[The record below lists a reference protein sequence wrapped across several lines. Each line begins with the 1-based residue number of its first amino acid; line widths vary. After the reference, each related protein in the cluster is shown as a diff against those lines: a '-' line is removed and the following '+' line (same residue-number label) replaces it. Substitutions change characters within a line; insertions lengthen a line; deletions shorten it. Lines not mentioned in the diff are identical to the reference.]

1 MDDQTV
7 HFTLQSPNS
16 RFHSIFSVRWNGAWI
31 MPEHIF
37 SGVENLLEYDFADP
51 VGLGPYVP
59 HSYDPNGNWYIW
71 EKREDW
77 DRTSVADF
85 GEPAPQYVI
94 YRNNMPID
102 NRLIEMRNGDLD
114 MIHDLSPEGMFSIV
128 EEEDTVR
135 GWFPGF
141 PYAHPDPTL
150 PMFIFNHQ
158 NEKFQDRRVR
168 WALALMLDARGM
180 SMASYRGAATLSA
193 ISIPP
198 TGTHPDDYHIPM
210 QEELINFELDTG
222 ESVIKPY
229 NPDIGL
235 DVAEMV
241 RPEFGDEVPT
251 DEDAI
256 RRAFGYGWWNQ
267 DLDAA
272 AELLRSAGFTED
284 GGGWTMPNGEPFE
297 FTMMIPADGV
307 INRLGTIAA
316 QMWSQAG
323 VPVTA
328 EVQEPW
334 GNAWDRQAAGDYE
347 ANVAWS
353 VETWGGHP
361 DLSFFL
367 DSYHSELHR
376 RAGRATAGAQL
387 DALGES
393 RARPDHRGDPHRP
406 LRRSRAQRG
415 ARPRVRQAPSPGD
428 AQHSGH
434 VLQRVR
440 GVVGALLDGLSD
452 LGESVRQSGE
462 QLGQCQVHPDPART
476 GRRLTPEGAGG
487 CPAVVP
493 GTRHRL
499 GGRVRVPCSPTGH
512 RRGKA
517 VDEGLFVVCAQALH
531 ADDRRHLRRGLGGI
545 SDHPSLT
552 GQPRRKHARRITA
565 RSNFSPE
572 AIEEMRAALT
582 DLYGVDKPLP
592 EQYANFWRRFVQGD
606 FGPSLLAFP
615 TPSMTLVMRALP
627 WTVFLLS
634 ISVLVTWSLGNL
646 FGGLAGLLPEQPPAQ
661 GLRGGGDG
669 RSADPLLH
677 RRLPLPDL
685 LRVRVADPA
694 DLGRLCHGRR
704 AGVEHRLHPLGHP
717 ACDPAGHVAHR
728 RRVRDLV
735 PGDEGAG
742 LEHRHRGLCDLR
754 RACRGAAQTRGL
766 PPM

>member
-1 MDDQTV
+1 
-7 HFTLQSPNS
+7 
-16 RFHSIFSVRWNGAWI
+16 
-31 MPEHIF
+31 MPEHIW
-37 SGVENLLEYDFADP
+37 SGVENPIEYDFADP
-51 VGLGPYVP
+51 VGLGPYVL
-59 HSYDPNGNWYIW
+59 HSFDPNGNWYIW

-85 GEPAPQYVI
+85 GEPKPQYVI

-102 NRLIEMRNGDLD
+102 NRLIEMRNGNLD

-229 NPDIGL
+229 NPNIGL
-235 DVAEMV
+235 EIADMV
-241 RPEFGDEVPT
+241 RGEFGDEVPT

-297 FTMMIPADGV
+297 FTLSVPPEGV

-328 EVQEPW
+328 EVNPDSWQRQEV
-334 GNAWDRQAAGDYE
+334 GDYE
-347 ANVAWS
+347 ANTAWS

-367 DSYHSELHR
+367 DSYHSSYIVEPGEIQPSRNWMRWENPEL
-376 RAGRATAGAQL
+376 
-387 DALGES
+387 
-393 RARPDHRGDPHRP
+393 
-406 LRRSRAQRG
+406 
-415 ARPRVRQAPSPGD
+415 
-428 AQHSGH
+428 
-434 VLQRVR
+434 
-440 GVVGALLDGLSD
+440 
-452 LGESVRQSGE
+452 
-462 QLGQCQVHPDPART
+462 
-476 GRRLTPEGAGG
+476 
-487 CPAVVP
+487 
-493 GTRHRL
+493 
-499 GGRVRVPCSPTGH
+499 
-512 RRGKA
+512 
-517 VDEGLFVVCAQALH
+517 
-531 ADDRRHLRRGLGGI
+531 DRI
-545 SDHPSLT
+545 
-552 GQPRRKHARRITA
+552 
-565 RSNFSPE
+565 
-572 AIEEMRAALT
+572 IEEIRTTPFDDLERNIELGREFVRLHLQEMPNIPVMSYNVFVALSERYWT
-582 DLYGVDKPLP
+582 GYPTSENP
-592 EQYANFWRRFVQGD
+592 YANPVNNWANSRY
-606 FGPSLLAFP
+606 
-615 TPSMTLVMRALP
+615 TLTQL
-627 WTVFLLS
+627 
-634 ISVLVTWSLGNL
+634 
-646 FGGLAGLLPEQPPAQ
+646 QP
-661 GLRGGGDG
+661 
-669 RSADPLLH
+669 
-677 RRLPLPDL
+677 
-685 LRVRVADPA
+685 VAS
-694 DLGRLCHGRR
+694 
-704 AGVEHRLHPLGHP
+704 
-717 ACDPAGHVAHR
+717 
-728 RRVRDLV
+728 
-735 PGDEGAG
+735 
-742 LEHRHRGLCDLR
+742 
-754 RACRGAAQTRGL
+754 
-766 PPM
+766 

>member
-1 MDDQTV
+1 MRLRSSANPYVRSGAAPIEDLPREQTLILQNPEGAINNPGWFNIWVNAGGGLSTGLHQLMMDTLWFIDPNAGIDGVTHNSLASGPPDYNDDFTEMTVNLRDDIYWSDGEQFTADDVVFTVQTQMD
-7 HFTLQSPNS
+7 TPGMNWSGAILDPGRDASRRWTTRPSTSRSRAPNS

-37 SGVENLLEYDFADP
+37 SGVENVLEYDFADP
-51 VGLGPYVP
+51 VGLGPYVL

-235 DVAEMV
+235 EIAEMV

-251 DEDAI
+251 DEDEI

-297 FTMMIPADGV
+297 FTLMMPAEGV

-334 GNAWDRQAAGDYE
+334 SNAWDRQAAGDYE

-367 DSYHSELHR
+367 DSYHSSYIAEPGELQPTRNWMRWENPELDRIIEEIRTVPFDDLERNVELGREFVRLHLQEMPNIPVMSYNVFVAMSER
-376 RAGRATAGAQL
+376 YWTGYPTSENPYANPVNNWANSRYILTQLAPVARLILRVMAGVRPTGRAPAIVSE
-387 DALGES
+387 GECAY
-393 RARPDHRGDPHRP
+393 RAI
-406 LRRSRAQRG
+406 Q
-415 ARPRVRQAPSPGD
+415 
-428 AQHSGH
+428 
-434 VLQRVR
+434 
-440 GVVGALLDGLSD
+440 
-452 LGESVRQSGE
+452 
-462 QLGQCQVHPDPART
+462 QVA
-476 GRRLTPEGAGG
+476 E
-487 CPAVVP
+487 
-493 GTRHRL
+493 
-499 GGRVRVPCSPTGH
+499 
-512 RRGKA
+512 
-517 VDEGLFVVCAQALH
+517 
-531 ADDRRHLRRGLGGI
+531 
-545 SDHPSLT
+545 
-552 GQPRRKHARRITA
+552 
-565 RSNFSPE
+565 
-572 AIEEMRAALT
+572 
-582 DLYGVDKPLP
+582 
-592 EQYANFWRRFVQGD
+592 
-606 FGPSLLAFP
+606 
-615 TPSMTLVMRALP
+615 
-627 WTVFLLS
+627 
-634 ISVLVTWSLGNL
+634 
-646 FGGLAGLLPEQPPAQ
+646 
-661 GLRGGGDG
+661 
-669 RSADPLLH
+669 
-677 RRLPLPDL
+677 
-685 LRVRVADPA
+685 
-694 DLGRLCHGRR
+694 
-704 AGVEHRLHPLGHP
+704 
-717 ACDPAGHVAHR
+717 
-728 RRVRDLV
+728 
-735 PGDEGAG
+735 
-742 LEHRHRGLCDLR
+742 
-754 RACRGAAQTRGL
+754 
-766 PPM
+766 

>member
-1 MDDQTV
+1 MRNSKTPGSGSSVSGAVVTQQEGMPRWSRRHFLTASAVAGTGVLLGPEFAGAMRSSAKPYVRSGAVPIADLPREQTLILNNPEGAINNPGWFNIWVNGGGGSSTGLHQLVMDTLWYIDPNAGIDGVTHNSLASGPPVYNADFTEMTVNFRDDIYWSDGEQFTADDVVFTVQTQIDTPGTDWNGEFSTQVETVEAVDDQTV
-7 HFTLQSPNS
+7 HFTLQAPNS
-16 RFHSIFSVRWNGAWI
+16 RFHSIFSVRWEGAWI

-37 SGVENLLEYDFADP
+37 SGVENLIEYDNANP
-51 VGLGPYVP
+51 VGLGPYVL

-114 MIHDLSPEGMFSIV
+114 VIHDLSPEGMFSIV

-158 NEKFQDRRVR
+158 NEKFQDPKVR

-180 SMASYRGAATLSA
+180 SMSSYRGAATLSA

-229 NPDIGL
+229 NPNIGL
-235 DVAEMV
+235 EIAEMV

-251 DEDAI
+251 DEEEI

-284 GGGWTMPNGEPFE
+284 GGGWTMPNGESFE

-323 VPVTA
+323 VPVTP

-334 GNAWDRQAAGDYE
+334 SNAWDRQAAGDYE
-347 ANVAWS
+347 ANVAWA

-367 DSYHSELHR
+367 DGYHSEY
-376 RAGRATAGAQL
+376 
-387 DALGES
+387 
-393 RARPDHRGDPHRP
+393 
-406 LRRSRAQRG
+406 
-415 ARPRVRQAPSPGD
+415 
-428 AQHSGH
+428 
-434 VLQRVR
+434 
-440 GVVGALLDGLSD
+440 
-452 LGESVRQSGE
+452 
-462 QLGQCQVHPDPART
+462 
-476 GRRLTPEGAGG
+476 TPEPGELTSSRNHMRWEN
-487 CPAVVP
+487 PEIDRIVEEIRTVP
-493 GTRHRL
+493 FDDLERNVELGKEFVRL
-499 GGRVRVPCSPTGH
+499 HLQDMPNIPVMSYNVFVALSERYWTGYPTS
-512 RRGKA
+512 
-517 VDEGLFVVCAQALH
+517 EN
-531 ADDRRHLRRGLGGI
+531 
-545 SDHPSLT
+545 P
-552 GQPRRKHARRITA
+552 
-565 RSNFSPE
+565 
-572 AIEEMRAALT
+572 
-582 DLYGVDKPLP
+582 
-592 EQYANFWRRFVQGD
+592 YANPVNNWANSRYILTQ
-606 FGPSLLAFP
+606 LAP
-615 TPSMTLVMRALP
+615 V
-627 WTVFLLS
+627 
-634 ISVLVTWSLGNL
+634 
-646 FGGLAGLLPEQPPAQ
+646 GG
-661 GLRGGGDG
+661 
-669 RSADPLLH
+669 
-677 RRLPLPDL
+677 
-685 LRVRVADPA
+685 
-694 DLGRLCHGRR
+694 
-704 AGVEHRLHPLGHP
+704 
-717 ACDPAGHVAHR
+717 
-728 RRVRDLV
+728 
-735 PGDEGAG
+735 
-742 LEHRHRGLCDLR
+742 
-754 RACRGAAQTRGL
+754 
-766 PPM
+766 

>member
-1 MDDQTV
+1 MVWSGAFSTQVETVEAVDDQTV
-7 HFTLQSPNS
+7 HFTLQAPNS

-37 SGVENLLEYDFADP
+37 SGVENILEYDFADP
-51 VGLGPYVP
+51 VGLGPYVL
-59 HSYDPNGNWYIW
+59 SRYDPNGIWYIW

-85 GEPAPQYVI
+85 GEPVPQYVI
-94 YRNNMPID
+94 YRLNMPPD

-128 EEEDTVR
+128 EEEDDVR

-229 NPDIGL
+229 NPNIGL

-272 AELLRSAGFTED
+272 AALLRSAGFTED

-297 FTMMIPADGV
+297 FTLMIPPDGV
-307 INRLGTIAA
+307 INRLGTIGA

-334 GNAWDRQAAGDYE
+334 GNAWDRQGAGDYE

-387 DALGES
+387 DALAES
-393 RARPDHRGDPHRP
+393 RARSDHRGDPHRP

-415 ARPRVRQAPSPGD
+415 ARPASS
-428 AQHSGH
+428 SG
-434 VLQRVR
+434 
-440 GVVGALLDGLSD
+440 ST
-452 LGESVRQSGE
+452 S
-462 QLGQCQVHPDPART
+462 
-476 GRRLTPEGAGG
+476 RR
-487 CPAVVP
+487 CP
-493 GTRHRL
+493 TFR
-499 GGRVRVPCSPTGH
+499 
-512 RRGKA
+512 
-517 VDEGLFVVCAQALH
+517 
-531 ADDRRHLRRGLGGI
+531 
-545 SDHPSLT
+545 
-552 GQPRRKHARRITA
+552 
-565 RSNFSPE
+565 
-572 AIEEMRAALT
+572 
-582 DLYGVDKPLP
+582 
-592 EQYANFWRRFVQGD
+592 
-606 FGPSLLAFP
+606 
-615 TPSMTLVMRALP
+615 
-627 WTVFLLS
+627 
-634 ISVLVTWSLGNL
+634 
-646 FGGLAGLLPEQPPAQ
+646 
-661 GLRGGGDG
+661 
-669 RSADPLLH
+669 
-677 RRLPLPDL
+677 
-685 LRVRVADPA
+685 
-694 DLGRLCHGRR
+694 
-704 AGVEHRLHPLGHP
+704 
-717 ACDPAGHVAHR
+717 
-728 RRVRDLV
+728 
-735 PGDEGAG
+735 
-742 LEHRHRGLCDLR
+742 
-754 RACRGAAQTRGL
+754 
-766 PPM
+766 